1 MMKNSTT
8 IPDIRSLPADALLTR
23 RQIAAISGYTEHAFR
38 KWARLG
44 RGPRITLIEG
54 REASAARRPAR
65 RRRTAGHRANAPPA
79 SVPREWIS

>member
-1 MMKNSTT
+1 MMKNSTN

-38 KWARLG
+38 KWARLD

-54 REASAARRPAR
+54 RPRYRVEDAQEWLRGAA
-65 RRRTAGHRANAPPA
+65 
-79 SVPREWIS
+79 